1 MNDEEYMEIA
11 YQEALK
17 ALKHDDVPIGCII
30 VKDDQIIARA
40 YNQREYLN
48 QTYGHAEM
56 LAIEE
61 ACKKIGRW
69 RLDECTLYTTLEP
82 CLMCSGAIIQSHI
95 QRVVYGASDTRW
107 MSLDIQLPYNYIS
120 SKSIS
125 CEILSISNASA
136 ILDKCSKLIKDY
148 FKKKRQKI

>member
-61 ACKKIGRW
+61 ANETVNSW
-69 RLDECTLYTTLEP
+69 RLVDTQLFVD
-82 CLMCSGAIIQSHI
+82 GA
-95 QRVVYGASDTRW
+95 
-107 MSLDIQLPYNYIS
+107 
-120 SKSIS
+120 
-125 CEILSISNASA
+125 
-136 ILDKCSKLIKDY
+136 
-148 FKKKRQKI
+148 

>member
-1 MNDEEYMEIA
+1 MSGPEGSSIKKYRLCVMVFIFRGKKMNDEEYMEIA

-61 ACKKIGRW
+61 LVKK
-69 RLDECTLYTTLEP
+69 
-82 CLMCSGAIIQSHI
+82 
-95 QRVVYGASDTRW
+95 
-107 MSLDIQLPYNYIS
+107 
-120 SKSIS
+120 
-125 CEILSISNASA
+125 
-136 ILDKCSKLIKDY
+136 
-148 FKKKRQKI
+148 